1 MAHNEGALALPS
13 LRFDNSPL
21 ASGGYTNA
29 SNQPHL
35 TIWNVGAGT

>member
-1 MAHNEGALALPS
+1 MAHNEGAPALPS

-21 ASGGYTNA
+21 ASGGYTSA

-35 TIWNVGAGT
+35 IIRNVGAGT